1 MTRTNEPDFFL
12 PERGALCAVSGGLDS
27 MCLLTMA
34 VQWGQAQG
42 RRVAA
47 AHFNHQLRGGD
58 ADRDERFVRD
68 WCAAH
73 AIPFFAGR
81 GDVRAKAE
89 REGLSVE
96 EAARTLR
103 YAFLEEVRQRE
114 GFDCILTAHHADDSA
129 ETMLLNLL
137 RGTGLRG
144 LTGIPPVRGR
154 IRRPLLGMTR
164 AELADTQNSLKNQL
178 DSVAWR
184 LMDVQDQITDL
195 SLRQREQ
202 TEDLSDFSFEPT
214 GLDPESH
221 TLQADMSIT
230 LRRWTADT
238 EVALL
243 ITQNGQTAELPM
255 TGTDGVF
262 ATPVGLPVEDTGEVS
277 FAANITA
284 GGQTSREEVTSY
296 SDLAVLLPL
305 SNDSSGY
312 GDPTYRGGSFQLQY
326 DLGIRKQYGTEV
338 IVPVFQVLKNGET
351 VQTLPA
357 KISESTFS
365 GDPDVIYYTPA
376 SDDGNIEVSC
386 QPKDTIELH
395 LLCRDSFGLS
405 YDFTVCTYEI
415 DQDGTMAEEV
425 WPVTDHNVRVSWEK

>member
-1 MTRTNEPDFFL
+1 MKKNWFQIL
-12 PERGALCAVSGGLDS
+12 SLALNAV
-27 MCLLTMA
+27 LLIA
-34 VQWGQAQG
+34 
-42 RRVAA
+42 
-47 AHFNHQLRGGD
+47 
-58 ADRDERFVRD
+58 
-68 WCAAH
+68 
-73 AIPFFAGR
+73 
-81 GDVRAKAE
+81 
-89 REGLSVE
+89 
-96 EAARTLR
+96 
-103 YAFLEEVRQRE
+103 
-114 GFDCILTAHHADDSA
+114 
-129 ETMLLNLL
+129 LL
-137 RGTGLRG
+137 
-144 LTGIPPVRGR
+144 
-154 IRRPLLGMTR
+154 MTR

-184 LMDVQDQITDL
+184 LIDVQDQITDL
-195 SLRQREQ
+195 SVRQREQ

-238 EVALL
+238 AVTLL

-262 ATPVGLPVEDTGEVS
+262 ATPVGLPVEQTGEVS
-277 FAANITA
+277 FAVNITD

-296 SDLAVLLPL
+296 SDIAMLLPL
-305 SNDSSGY
+305 TNDSSGY
-312 GDPTYRGGSFQLQY
+312 GDPTYRGGNFQLQY

-338 IVPVFQVLKNGET
+338 IAPVFQVLKNGET

-365 GDPDVIYYTPA
+365 GDPDVVYYTPA
-376 SDDGNIEVSC
+376 SENGGIAVSC
-386 QPKDTIELH
+386 QPEDTVELH

-415 DQDGTMAEEV
+415 DQDGTMVEEV
-425 WPVTDHNVRVSWEK
+425 WPVTDYNVRVFWEK

>member
-1 MTRTNEPDFFL
+1 MKKNWFQIL
-12 PERGALCAVSGGLDS
+12 SLALNVA
-27 MCLLTMA
+27 LLIA
-34 VQWGQAQG
+34 
-42 RRVAA
+42 
-47 AHFNHQLRGGD
+47 
-58 ADRDERFVRD
+58 
-68 WCAAH
+68 
-73 AIPFFAGR
+73 
-81 GDVRAKAE
+81 
-89 REGLSVE
+89 
-96 EAARTLR
+96 
-103 YAFLEEVRQRE
+103 
-114 GFDCILTAHHADDSA
+114 
-129 ETMLLNLL
+129 LL
-137 RGTGLRG
+137 
-144 LTGIPPVRGR
+144 V
-154 IRRPLLGMTR
+154 TR
-164 AELADTQNSLKNQL
+164 AELVNTRTILKSNL
-178 DSVAWR
+178 DGIAYR
-184 LMDVQDQITDL
+184 LSDVNDQITNL
-195 SLRQREQ
+195 SAKQREQ

-238 EVALL
+238 EVALAV
-243 ITQNGQTAELPM
+243 TQNGRTTEQPM
-255 TGTDGVF
+255 SGNGGVF
-262 ATPVGLPVEDTGEVS
+262 TALVSLPVEDTGEVS

-357 KISESTFS
+357 KISESTVS
-365 GDPDVIYYTPA
+365 SDPDVVYYTPA
-376 SDDGNIEVSC
+376 SEEGGFAVSC
-386 QPKDTIELH
+386 QPEDTVELH

-405 YDFTVCTYEI
+405 YDFTACTYEI

>member
-1 MTRTNEPDFFL
+1 MKKNWL
-12 PERGALCAVSGGLDS
+12 QILSLALNVA
-27 MCLLTMA
+27 LL
-34 VQWGQAQG
+34 
-42 RRVAA
+42 
-47 AHFNHQLRGGD
+47 
-58 ADRDERFVRD
+58 
-68 WCAAH
+68 
-73 AIPFFAGR
+73 I
-81 GDVRAKAE
+81 
-89 REGLSVE
+89 
-96 EAARTLR
+96 TL
-103 YAFLEEVRQRE
+103 LV
-114 GFDCILTAHHADDSA
+114 
-129 ETMLLNLL
+129 
-137 RGTGLRG
+137 
-144 LTGIPPVRGR
+144 
-154 IRRPLLGMTR
+154 TR
-164 AELADTQNSLKNQL
+164 AELVNTRTVLKSNL
-178 DSVAWR
+178 DGIAWR
-184 LMDVQDQITDL
+184 LSDMDDRITNL
-195 SLRQREQ
+195 SAKQREQ

-284 GGQTSREEVTSY
+284 GGQTSWEEVTSY

-338 IVPVFQVLKNGET
+338 IDPVFQVLKNGET

-365 GDPDVIYYTPA
+365 GDPDVVYYTLA
-376 SDDGNIEVSC
+376 SENGGIAVSC
-386 QPKDTIELH
+386 QPEDTVELH
-395 LLCRDSFGLS
+395 LLCRDTFGLS
-405 YDFTVCTYEI
+405 YDFTVCSYEI

>member
-1 MTRTNEPDFFL
+1 MR
-12 PERGALCAVSGGLDS
+12 ERGGLMKEKRFQILSLALNVV
-27 MCLLTMA
+27 LLIA
-34 VQWGQAQG
+34 
-42 RRVAA
+42 
-47 AHFNHQLRGGD
+47 
-58 ADRDERFVRD
+58 
-68 WCAAH
+68 
-73 AIPFFAGR
+73 
-81 GDVRAKAE
+81 
-89 REGLSVE
+89 
-96 EAARTLR
+96 
-103 YAFLEEVRQRE
+103 
-114 GFDCILTAHHADDSA
+114 
-129 ETMLLNLL
+129 LL
-137 RGTGLRG
+137 
-144 LTGIPPVRGR
+144 
-154 IRRPLLGMTR
+154 MTR

-195 SLRQREQ
+195 SVRQREQ

-238 EVALL
+238 EVTLL
-243 ITQNGQTAELPM
+243 VTQNGRTTEQPM
-255 TGTDGVF
+255 SGNGGVF
-262 ATPVGLPVEDTGEVS
+262 TALVSLPVEDTGEVS

-312 GDPTYRGGSFQLQY
+312 GDPTYRGGNFQLQY

-338 IVPVFQVLKNGET
+338 IAPVFQVLKNGET
-351 VQTLPA
+351 DQTLPA

-365 GDPDVIYYTPA
+365 GDPDVVYYTPA
-376 SDDGNIEVSC
+376 SENGGIAVSC
-386 QPKDTIELH
+386 QPEDTVELH

-415 DQDGTMAEEV
+415 DQDGTIVEEV
-425 WPVTDHNVRVSWEK
+425 WPVTDYNVEVSWE

>member
-1 MTRTNEPDFFL
+1 MKKNWFQIL
-12 PERGALCAVSGGLDS
+12 SLALNAV
-27 MCLLTMA
+27 LLIA
-34 VQWGQAQG
+34 
-42 RRVAA
+42 
-47 AHFNHQLRGGD
+47 
-58 ADRDERFVRD
+58 
-68 WCAAH
+68 
-73 AIPFFAGR
+73 
-81 GDVRAKAE
+81 
-89 REGLSVE
+89 
-96 EAARTLR
+96 
-103 YAFLEEVRQRE
+103 
-114 GFDCILTAHHADDSA
+114 
-129 ETMLLNLL
+129 LL
-137 RGTGLRG
+137 
-144 LTGIPPVRGR
+144 
-154 IRRPLLGMTR
+154 MTR

-184 LMDVQDQITDL
+184 LIDVQDQITDL
-195 SLRQREQ
+195 SVRQREQ

-238 EVALL
+238 AVTLL

-262 ATPVGLPVEDTGEVS
+262 ATPVGLPVEQTGEVS
-277 FAANITA
+277 FAVNITD

-296 SDLAVLLPL
+296 SDIAMLLPL
-305 SNDSSGY
+305 TNDSSGY

-338 IVPVFQVLKNGET
+338 IDPVFQVLKNGET
-351 VQTLPA
+351 VQTLPV

-365 GDPDVIYYTPA
+365 SDPDVVYYTPA
-376 SDDGNIEVSC
+376 SEEGGFAVSC
-386 QPKDTIELH
+386 QPEDTVELH

-425 WPVTDHNVRVSWEK
+425 WPDTDYNVRVFWEK

>member
-1 MTRTNEPDFFL
+1 MKKNWL
-12 PERGALCAVSGGLDS
+12 QILSLALNVT
-27 MCLLTMA
+27 LL
-34 VQWGQAQG
+34 
-42 RRVAA
+42 
-47 AHFNHQLRGGD
+47 
-58 ADRDERFVRD
+58 
-68 WCAAH
+68 
-73 AIPFFAGR
+73 I
-81 GDVRAKAE
+81 
-89 REGLSVE
+89 
-96 EAARTLR
+96 TL
-103 YAFLEEVRQRE
+103 LV
-114 GFDCILTAHHADDSA
+114 
-129 ETMLLNLL
+129 
-137 RGTGLRG
+137 
-144 LTGIPPVRGR
+144 
-154 IRRPLLGMTR
+154 TR
-164 AELADTQNSLKNQL
+164 AELVNTRTILKSNL
-178 DSVAWR
+178 DGIAWR
-184 LMDVQDQITDL
+184 LFDMDDRITNL
-195 SLRQREQ
+195 SAKQREQ

-338 IVPVFQVLKNGET
+338 IDPVFQVLKNGET
-351 VQTLPA
+351 VQTLPV
-357 KISESTFS
+357 KISESTVS
-365 GDPDVIYYTPA
+365 SDPDVVYYTPA
-376 SDDGNIEVSC
+376 SENGGIAVSC
-386 QPKDTIELH
+386 QPEDTVELH

-415 DQDGTMAEEV
+415 DQDGTIVEEV
-425 WPVTDHNVRVSWEK
+425 WPVTDYNVEVSWD

>member
-1 MTRTNEPDFFL
+1 MKKNWFQIL
-12 PERGALCAVSGGLDS
+12 SLALNAV
-27 MCLLTMA
+27 LLIA
-34 VQWGQAQG
+34 
-42 RRVAA
+42 
-47 AHFNHQLRGGD
+47 
-58 ADRDERFVRD
+58 
-68 WCAAH
+68 
-73 AIPFFAGR
+73 
-81 GDVRAKAE
+81 
-89 REGLSVE
+89 
-96 EAARTLR
+96 
-103 YAFLEEVRQRE
+103 
-114 GFDCILTAHHADDSA
+114 
-129 ETMLLNLL
+129 LL
-137 RGTGLRG
+137 
-144 LTGIPPVRGR
+144 
-154 IRRPLLGMTR
+154 MTR

-184 LMDVQDQITDL
+184 LIDVQDQITDL
-195 SLRQREQ
+195 SVRQREQ

-230 LRRWTADT
+230 LRRWTVDT

-262 ATPVGLPVEDTGEVS
+262 APPVGLPVEQTGEVS
-277 FAANITA
+277 FAVNITD

-296 SDLAVLLPL
+296 SDIAMLLPL
-305 SNDSSGY
+305 TNDSSGY

-338 IVPVFQVLKNGET
+338 IDPVFQVLKNGET
-351 VQTLPA
+351 VQTLPV
-357 KISESTFS
+357 KISESTVS
-365 GDPDVIYYTPA
+365 SDPDVVYYTPA
-376 SDDGNIEVSC
+376 SEEGGFAVSC
-386 QPKDTIELH
+386 QPEDTVELH

-425 WPVTDHNVRVSWEK
+425 WPVTDYNVEVSWH

>member
-1 MTRTNEPDFFL
+1 MR
-12 PERGALCAVSGGLDS
+12 ERGGLMKEKRFQILSLALNVV
-27 MCLLTMA
+27 LLIA
-34 VQWGQAQG
+34 
-42 RRVAA
+42 
-47 AHFNHQLRGGD
+47 
-58 ADRDERFVRD
+58 
-68 WCAAH
+68 
-73 AIPFFAGR
+73 
-81 GDVRAKAE
+81 
-89 REGLSVE
+89 
-96 EAARTLR
+96 
-103 YAFLEEVRQRE
+103 
-114 GFDCILTAHHADDSA
+114 
-129 ETMLLNLL
+129 LL
-137 RGTGLRG
+137 
-144 LTGIPPVRGR
+144 
-154 IRRPLLGMTR
+154 MTR

-195 SLRQREQ
+195 SVRQREQ

-238 EVALL
+238 AVTLL

-262 ATPVGLPVEDTGEVS
+262 ATPVGLPVEQTGEVS
-277 FAANITA
+277 FAVNITD

-296 SDLAVLLPL
+296 SDIAMLLPL
-305 SNDSSGY
+305 TNDSSGY

-338 IVPVFQVLKNGET
+338 IDPVFQVLKNGET
-351 VQTLPA
+351 VQTLPV
-357 KISESTFS
+357 KISESTVS
-365 GDPDVIYYTPA
+365 SDPDVVYYTPA
-376 SDDGNIEVSC
+376 SENGGIAVSC
-386 QPKDTIELH
+386 QPEDTVELH

-415 DQDGTMAEEV
+415 DQDGTMVEEV
-425 WPVTDHNVRVSWEK
+425 WPDTDYNVRVFWEK

>member
-1 MTRTNEPDFFL
+1 MKKNWL
-12 PERGALCAVSGGLDS
+12 QILSLALNVT
-27 MCLLTMA
+27 LL
-34 VQWGQAQG
+34 
-42 RRVAA
+42 
-47 AHFNHQLRGGD
+47 
-58 ADRDERFVRD
+58 
-68 WCAAH
+68 
-73 AIPFFAGR
+73 I
-81 GDVRAKAE
+81 
-89 REGLSVE
+89 
-96 EAARTLR
+96 TL
-103 YAFLEEVRQRE
+103 LV
-114 GFDCILTAHHADDSA
+114 
-129 ETMLLNLL
+129 
-137 RGTGLRG
+137 
-144 LTGIPPVRGR
+144 
-154 IRRPLLGMTR
+154 TR
-164 AELADTQNSLKNQL
+164 AELVNTRTILKSNL
-178 DSVAWR
+178 DGIAWR
-184 LMDVQDQITDL
+184 LFDMDDRITNL
-195 SLRQREQ
+195 SAKQREQ

-238 EVALL
+238 AVTLL

-262 ATPVGLPVEDTGEVS
+262 ATPVGLPVEQTGEVS
-277 FAANITA
+277 FAVNITA

-338 IVPVFQVLKNGET
+338 IDPVFQVLKNGET

-365 GDPDVIYYTPA
+365 GDPDLVYYTPA
-376 SDDGNIEVSC
+376 SENGGIAVSC
-386 QPKDTIELH
+386 QPEDTVELH